1 MTTTKKFLKKN
12 VFEEKEK
19 RMFAVPKKKTREGS
33 NKQNIR
39 Q

>member
-19 RMFAVPKKKTREGS
+19 RMFAVPKKKTVKAVT
-33 NKQNIR
+33 NKI
-39 Q
+39 